1 MKQHEILH
9 GVFEPESVNQSFYK
23 AAEQPDDKIP
33 VEPDLES
40 LVDENNECLKLES
53 VVLKD
58 KTNND
63 YTATYFVVKSLPNP
77 KNNNNNG
84 NTGDKKKNQRE
95 KGSGT

>member
-1 MKQHEILH
+1 
-9 GVFEPESVNQSFYK
+9 
-23 AAEQPDDKIP
+23 
-33 VEPDLES
+33 
-40 LVDENNECLKLES
+40 
-53 VVLKD
+53 VLKD